1 MITER
6 DADYIVASMR
16 KNGNDAVVTE
26 GFKILTSLTN
36 FSTVLDSSMLIYY
49 NQKRSIIYYIII
61 LESLQRVAVKNGFYS
76 TCIQISVDAIKTR
89 LEISSQCEIILYACW
104 VIKNLA
110 SHDCRGKKKHF
121 MDKIELFSFCIF
133 IIFF

>member
-49 NQKRSIIYYIII
+49 NQKKEKQNVYIYYIII

-110 SHDCRGKKKHF
+110 SHDCRGKKKKTF
-121 MDKIELFSFCIF
+121 YG
-133 IIFF
+133 